1 MLGFRSEATRFENF
15 FKKIFGLVTRFGVI
29 VFLQKNTRFFYLT
42 FFSFS
47 KSIWFRLVGFFFT
60 TNQKMAIRV
69 KKPMRGAIQIS
80 NQENGY
86 FPASPTRDCVWIVIP
101 KKIILSWWRCFA

>member
-1 MLGFRSEATRFENF
+1 MFFARFVIIFLLRFNAGFKKILGFKLVGFHNIRTKNMLGFRSEATRFENF

-47 KSIWFRLVGFFFT
+47 KSIWFRLVGFF
-60 TNQKMAIRV
+60 
-69 KKPMRGAIQIS
+69 
-80 NQENGY
+80 
-86 FPASPTRDCVWIVIP
+86 
-101 KKIILSWWRCFA
+101 